1 MVAGVTS
8 VSFRALLLLV
18 SVALCLAVP
27 SVAQQAQAGRG
38 GIVRILDKITGNV
51 TDLELA
57 NGESRQVGL
66 LTISLGECRYPANN
80 PSGDAYE
87 MLTILYRGGPDPVF
101 RGWMIASEPSLN
113 ALEHPRYD
121 VWPLRCITS

>member
-1 MVAGVTS
+1 M
-8 VSFRALLLLV
+8 ALPRITA
-18 SVALCLAVP
+18 SALALALSLSGP
-27 SVAQQAQAGRG
+27 LTAQQAETARG
-38 GIVRILDKITGNV
+38 GILRVLDKITGQV

-57 NGESRQVGL
+57 NGQTERGGL
-66 LTISLGECRYPANN
+66 RTITLEECRYPANN

-87 MLTILYRGGPDPVF
+87 MLTILYRGNPTPVF

-113 ALEHPRYD
+113 ALEHQRYD